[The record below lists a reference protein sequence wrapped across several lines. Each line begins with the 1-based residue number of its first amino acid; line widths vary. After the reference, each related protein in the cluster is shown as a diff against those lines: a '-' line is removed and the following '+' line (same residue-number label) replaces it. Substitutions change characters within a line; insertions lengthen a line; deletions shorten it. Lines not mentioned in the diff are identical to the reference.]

1 MKPILHIVKKPDDRQ
16 AIDII
21 AAQARDNAYGVAVV
35 FIQDAVSA
43 QPVNGAR
50 SCALVKDKKTLD
62 NAGREDST
70 SEPIDYDDLLKLIFS
85 VESITV
91 W

>member
-21 AAQARDNAYGVAVV
+21 TAQAGDNAYGVAVV

-43 QPVNGAR
+43 QPVNGTR
-50 SCALVKDKKTLD
+50 SCALAKDKKTLD
-62 NAGREDST
+62 NAGRGDSAL
-70 SEPIDYDDLLKLIFS
+70 EPIDYDDLLKLIFS